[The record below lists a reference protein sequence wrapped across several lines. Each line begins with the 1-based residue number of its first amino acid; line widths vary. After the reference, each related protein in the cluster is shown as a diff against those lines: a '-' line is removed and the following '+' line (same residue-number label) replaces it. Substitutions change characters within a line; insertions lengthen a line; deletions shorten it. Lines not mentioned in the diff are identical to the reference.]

1 MWETGSIFN
10 TYGHMGPSL
19 NIENHFRVSGTIFK
33 GSAKSTYI
41 VNFFLL
47 IFESY
52 GVFEVSAN
60 IL

>member
-33 GSAKSTYI
+33 GSAKSTCI
-41 VNFFLL
+41 GDASFTGILL
-47 IFESY
+47 IF
-52 GVFEVSAN
+52 FF
-60 IL
+60 